1 MPFYVGSGCRPATIS
16 NRRIYRI
23 AWSDTPPEMSSWE
36 KCKEFFCSTHQTE
49 ALECIRTICHPSAGT
64 TREDVVSRFE
74 QLRTLAYAGCEENI
88 HSGLHGENHFCIMDE
103 DNQEILSVT
112 LDDAGNYTVN
122 CQGYSETHHLT
133 MATEPGVERTE
144 HAEGASGTS
153 CLPATTAPQT
163 AAEYDAVWSAW
174 QRAAPKGEARGRAA
188 VVQEMRDCLK
198 NGNPVLNVGGAG
210 LTTLPDH
217 LPPHITKLII
227 PRNNYLTRLSR
238 LPPGLRELSVDGNLL
253 ASLPALPPGLQSL
266 SVPGNQL
273 PSLPDLPSG
282 LRKLWASG
290 NRLTSLSALP
300 SGLRELIIS
309 SNRLTSLPAL
319 PSELRDLSVSHNL
332 LASLPELPSGLQE
345 LSVSH
350 NRLTRLPESI
360 ISLPSYARVN
370 LDGNPLSERTLRT
383 LRNLT
388 SAPGYSGPRIRFDM
402 AGPSVPR
409 EARALHLAV
418 ADWLMPAREG
428 EPDPADRWHASGQEN
443 NAAAF
448 SLFLDRLRE
457 TENFEKDAGFRAQ
470 ISSWLALL
478 AEDDVLRA
486 KTFAMATEATS
497 SCEDRVTLA
506 LHQMKNVQLVH
517 NAEKG
522 VYDNNL
528 PGLVSTGREMF
539 RMEMLERIAR
549 EKARTLALVDEI
561 EVYLA
566 YQNKL
571 RESLEL
577 TSVTAEMRF
586 FGASG
591 VTASDLRSAE
601 RQVKAAE
608 NSEFSEWIL
617 QWGPLHSVLERKE
630 PERFNALREKQ
641 ISDYEDTYQMLSDT
655 ELKPSGLVGN
665 TDADRTIGVRA
676 MESAKK
682 EFLNG
687 LRPLVE
693 EMLGS
698 YLKVKARWRLN

>member
-1 MPFYVGSGCRPATIS
+1 
-16 NRRIYRI
+16 
-23 AWSDTPPEMSSWE
+23 
-36 KCKEFFCSTHQTE
+36 
-49 ALECIRTICHPSAGT
+49 
-64 TREDVVSRFE
+64 
-74 QLRTLAYAGCEENI
+74 
-88 HSGLHGENHFCIMDE
+88 
-103 DNQEILSVT
+103 
-112 LDDAGNYTVN
+112 
-122 CQGYSETHHLT
+122 
-133 MATEPGVERTE
+133 
-144 HAEGASGTS
+144 
-153 CLPATTAPQT
+153 
-163 AAEYDAVWSAW
+163 EYDAVWSAW

-497 SCEDRVTLA
+497 SCEDRVTFA

-539 RMEMLERIAR
+539 RMEMLERIAL
-549 EKARTLALVDEI
+549 EKVRTLAFVDEI
-561 EVYLA
+561 EVCLA

-571 RESLEL
+571 KESLEL

-591 VTASDLRSAE
+591 VTTSDLRSAE

-608 NSEFSEWIL
+608 KREFSEWIL

-665 TDADRTIGVRA
+665 TDAERTIGVRA
-676 MESAKK
+676 MASAKK

-698 YLKVKARWRLN
+698 YLKARWRLN